1 MALEL
6 VVVTPEGEAFSDAVQ
21 QVVLPG
27 AAGRF
32 GVLEGHE
39 RFLTPLVRGPMQIVK
54 DGGASEWAAIS
65 SGFAE
70 VDGKKVV
77 VLVDGCTLKSEIDR
91 GAAENRRAEAA
102 RQLAAL
108 ADTADNAGERL
119 RLSEVVAK
127 AELEVEVAG
136 L

>member
-6 VVVTPEGEAFSDAVQ
+6 VVVTPEGQAFSDAVD

-27 AAGRF
+27 EAGRF
-32 GVLEGHE
+32 GVLENHE
-39 RFLTPLVRGPMQIVK
+39 RFLTPLVRGPMQILR
-54 DGGASEWAAIS
+54 GGNSQWAALS

-70 VDGKKVV
+70 VDGHKVV
-77 VLVDGCTLKSEIDR
+77 VLVDACVLASEIDR
-91 GAAENRRAEAA
+91 GASDNRRAEAA
-102 RQLAAL
+102 RQLAML
-108 ADTADNAGERL
+108 VDTPGNAGERL

>member
-6 VVVTPEGEAFSDAVQ
+6 VVVTPEGEAFSQAVQ

-27 AAGRF
+27 EAGRF
-32 GVLEGHE
+32 GVLESHE
-39 RFLTPLVRGPMQIVK
+39 RFLTPLARGPMQILH
-54 DGGASEWAAIS
+54 DGGRSQWAAIS

-77 VLVDGCTLKSEIDR
+77 VLVDGCTLASEIDR

-108 ADTADNAGERL
+108 ADTAENAGERM
-119 RLSEVVAK
+119 RLADVVAK

>member
-6 VVVTPEGEAFSDAVQ
+6 VVVTPEGQAFSDAVD

-27 AAGRF
+27 EAGRF
-32 GVLEGHE
+32 GVLESHE
-39 RFLTPLVRGPMQIVK
+39 RFLTPLVRGPMQILRA
-54 DGGASEWAAIS
+54 GASQWAALS

-70 VDGKKVV
+70 VDGQKVV
-77 VLVDGCTLKSEIDR
+77 VLVDGCVLASAIDL

-108 ADTADNAGERL
+108 ADTPENAGERL
-119 RLSEVVAK
+119 RLAEVVAK
-127 AELEVEVAG
+127 AELEVTVAA